1 MSKPIFIIRIPL
13 SADRE
18 AVGKQMDMLE
28 KKLIKDYYLIPV
40 RDSSVERVEFECYN
54 VDNAAHKDIEEIKQT
69 VLKLNNEQ

>member
-1 MSKPIFIIRIPL
+1 MSKPIFIVRIPL

-40 RDSSVERVEFECYN
+40 RESSVDRAEFECYN
-54 VDNAAHKDIEEIKQT
+54 VDNAAHKDIEEIKQM

>member
-1 MSKPIFIIRIPL
+1 MSKPIFIVRIPL

-28 KKLIKDYYLIPV
+28 KKLMKDYYLIPV
-40 RDSSVERVEFECYN
+40 RESSVDRAEFECYN
-54 VDNAAHKDIEEIKQT
+54 VDNAESKDIEEIKQM